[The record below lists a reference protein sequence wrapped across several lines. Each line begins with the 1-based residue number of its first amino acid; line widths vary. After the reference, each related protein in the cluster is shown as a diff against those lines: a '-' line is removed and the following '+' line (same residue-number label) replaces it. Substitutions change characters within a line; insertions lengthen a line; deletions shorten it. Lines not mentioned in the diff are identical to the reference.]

1 MTRIGLSRTLA
12 ALNDEWLDLQFLPAP
27 ASWRTCLPPG
37 VRTIGDA
44 FACVPADPDAVLLAL
59 LAAQHA
65 GDRLA
70 GRVVVQAMVPKLVR
84 MAVRDDTATFD
95 DYLAALWVRVAT
107 YPVTR
112 RTRSVAANLALDAL
126 KAVKAA
132 RPPTLRALPTVPV
145 HDPLADA
152 TTVLDAGLRLGVI
165 DGLTRRTLE
174 AVYVDGRSSRAAGEV
189 LGMSADTVRWRCSK
203 GVRALRAVAEE
214 LHDAVAEPAVG

>member
-1 MTRIGLSRTLA
+1 MTRIGLSRSLA
-12 ALNDEWLDLQFLPAP
+12 ALNDEWLDLQFSPAP
-27 ASWRTCLPPG
+27 SSWRHTLPEG
-37 VRTIGDA
+37 VRTLGDV

-59 LAAQHA
+59 LAAQEA

-84 MAVRDDTATFD
+84 MAVRDETATFD

-112 RTRSVAANLALDAL
+112 RPRSVAANLALDAL

-132 RPPTLRALPTVPV
+132 QPPALRVLPTVPV

-152 TTVLDAGLRLGVI
+152 TTVLDAGVRLGVI
-165 DGLTRRTLE
+165 DRLTRRTLE
-174 AVYVDGRSSRAAGEV
+174 AVYVDGRTSRAAADL
-189 LGMSADTVRWRCSK
+189 LGMTADTVRWRCSK
-203 GVRALRAVAEE
+203 GVRALRAVAGE
-214 LHDAVAEPAVG
+214 LLDAVAEPAVG